1 MFFILQ
7 RFLGHFTNHMGQ
19 KRSRN
24 CRKSTKNGV
33 GRHHFRA
40 LFGPIGA
47 LTWAH
52 LGPNCAIWSHH
63 MVHCGTG
70 WKKLLEMLKS
80 GVFQKRTKI
89 GPKNLYS
96 QLSQLFISVV
106 DFYGFYIFSY
116 NFQPILI
123 KLVAFFSQSDGATFH
138 CSEFWI
144 FISKQNGGH
153 VIQKFVKNKIC
164 KLLGGAILFWD
175 KNSKFWTDQL

>member
-1 MFFILQ
+1 MFSTFR
-7 RFLGHFTNHMGQ
+7 RFWGHFTEHTAQ
-19 KRSRN
+19 KYGRIY
-24 CRKSTKNGV
+24 RKSTKNGV

-40 LFGPIGA
+40 LLGPIWVP
-47 LTWAH
+47 TWAH
-52 LGPNCAIWSHH
+52 LAPNWPIWSHH
-63 MVHCGTG
+63 YGPLWYR

-80 GVFQKRTKI
+80 AVFQQRAKI

-96 QLSQLFISVV
+96 QLSLLFFSVV

-123 KLVAFFSQSDGATFH
+123 ILVAFFSQSDGATFH

-153 VIQKFVKNKIC
+153 MIFKKVFKNAYFWYAYFQAVAFWPEIKI
-164 KLLGGAILFWD
+164 
-175 KNSKFWTDQL
+175 

>member
-24 CRKSTKNGV
+24 CRKSTKNCV
-33 GRHHFRA
+33 GWHHFRD

-123 KLVAFFSQSDGATFH
+123 KLVAFFSQSDGVTFH

-153 VIQKFVKNKIC
+153 MIFKKVLKSTYFWYAYFQAVPFWPEIKI
-164 KLLGGAILFWD
+164 
-175 KNSKFWTDQL
+175 